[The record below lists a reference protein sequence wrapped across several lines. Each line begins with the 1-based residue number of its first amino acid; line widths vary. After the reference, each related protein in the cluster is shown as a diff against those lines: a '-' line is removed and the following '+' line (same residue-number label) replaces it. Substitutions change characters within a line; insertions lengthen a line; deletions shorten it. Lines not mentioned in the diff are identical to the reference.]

1 MATHPS
7 TRIHSRVLLLLLV
20 SGGPAGSPRPPWSP
34 MVPYGPPGMRVLHAS
49 AKVWH
54 RGGAATFGKVW
65 QSLASKGPA
74 CRSSAWAA
82 HAPLQPAL
90 QPAQALPQAWGGT
103 VLDRLGPHELLCRPH
118 TLYLGC
124 SILSHSRIGG
134 YGCTRVAG
142 GIKPRSRESRWF
154 PTFHMVPHGP
164 AWSPM
169 VPCGPLWPPV
179 VLLV

>member
-1 MATHPS
+1 MLGLAC
-7 TRIHSRVLLLLLV
+7 
-20 SGGPAGSPRPPWSP
+20 
-34 MVPYGPPGMRVLHAS
+34 GMRVLHAS

-54 RGGAATFGKVW
+54 RGGPAKFGKVW

-82 HAPLQPAL
+82 HAPEPRKPCLKL
-90 QPAQALPQAWGGT
+90 GE

-154 PTFHMVPHGP
+154 PTFRMVPHGP
-164 AWSPM
+164 PWSPM
-169 VPCGPLWPPV
+169 VPCGPPWSPV
-179 VLLV
+179 VPLVCGCKQRTITATRQPSGRSGGACTRAMCVMTKPLGPH